1 MNKFKKLDHIK
12 SVIENSRDSAN
23 TNDTNNTQSYKLKLL
38 ELKKILDEELEKIYN
53 EEIKKNVTN
62 NLKLYLDTQDVKMN
76 VYSHTEHLGSFAN
89 KQEIRIKNLL
99 FKREFYGNILPHHKL
114 KESRYKTSIFMMDI
128 NNTVVCELCT
138 HTHGLDISFN
148 NTMHQSTEFI
158 QLFNMFELDMSTHM
172 KKYYNNW
179 NINDHKTQ
187 EYFKDLNITN
197 PSAAHCAFL
206 DIVSHIFTELM
217 PSILHN
223 KNKYIDKER
232 L

>member
-99 FKREFYGNILPHHKL
+99 FKREFYGNILLL
-114 KESRYKTSIFMMDI
+114 KILLYD
-128 NNTVVCELCT
+128 
-138 HTHGLDISFN
+138 
-148 NTMHQSTEFI
+148 FI
-158 QLFNMFELDMSTHM
+158 DRFYYLLFHYLGKFVRKIDDDDE
-172 KKYYNNW
+172 
-179 NINDHKTQ
+179 NDK
-187 EYFKDLNITN
+187 
-197 PSAAHCAFL
+197 
-206 DIVSHIFTELM
+206 
-217 PSILHN
+217 
-223 KNKYIDKER
+223 
-232 L
+232 